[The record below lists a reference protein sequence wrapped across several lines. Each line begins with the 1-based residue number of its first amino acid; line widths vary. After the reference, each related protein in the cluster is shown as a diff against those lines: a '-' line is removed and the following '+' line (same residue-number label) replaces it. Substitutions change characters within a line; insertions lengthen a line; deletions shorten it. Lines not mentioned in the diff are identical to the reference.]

1 MLPSTSSERGMGAAS
16 SSRWAP
22 LSRSTRTLSPT
33 NVVAQRDEQPDG
45 ADGDERGVIDMR
57 IQLAERGIQRGRDHQ
72 CKHDRR

>member
-1 MLPSTSSERGMGAAS
+1 
-16 SSRWAP
+16 
-22 LSRSTRTLSPT
+22 
-33 NVVAQRDEQPDG
+33 VAQRDEQPDG